1 MLVDSHCHL
10 DRLDLTPYNGN
21 LDLAI
26 AAAKEKQ
33 VEHMLC
39 VCIDLDN
46 FPAVLSIAERY
57 TNVSASVGVHPT
69 EAITQEPTIKQLV
82 QLASHEKVVALG
94 ETGLDYYREDNA
106 KEIQMERFRCHI
118 NAAKEV
124 NKPLIIHTR
133 QAREETIKILK
144 EENAASIGGV
154 LHCFTEDLSMAQQA
168 IELNFYISFSG
179 ILTFQNAKEL
189 KEIAKQIPLE
199 RILIETDAPYL
210 APVPHR
216 GKSNEP
222 AYVYYVAHY
231 LAELRNTN
239 FATIAQVTTENFF
252 NLFKA
257 VPCPN
262 KVTMNKA

>member
-26 AAAKEKQ
+26 AAAKEKH
-33 VEHMLC
+33 VEHILC

-46 FPAVLSIAERY
+46 FPAVISIAEKY
-57 TNVSASVGVHPT
+57 ANVSASVGVHPT
-69 EAITQEPTIKQLV
+69 EALIQEPTVDQLV
-82 QLASHEKVVALG
+82 QLASHHKVVALG
-94 ETGLDYYREDNA
+94 ETGLDFYRDDNA
-106 KEIQMERFRCHI
+106 EEIQLERFRRHI
-118 NAAKEV
+118 NAAKIV

-133 QAREETIKILK
+133 QAREATIQLLK
-144 EENAASIGGV
+144 EENAASVGGV

-168 IELNFYISFSG
+168 IDLNFYISFSG

-189 KEIAKQIPLE
+189 KEVAKKIPLE

-210 APVPHR
+210 APVPYR

-231 LAELRNTN
+231 LAELRNTS

-257 VPCPN
+257 SHHPN
-262 KVTMNKA
+262 MVTMNKV